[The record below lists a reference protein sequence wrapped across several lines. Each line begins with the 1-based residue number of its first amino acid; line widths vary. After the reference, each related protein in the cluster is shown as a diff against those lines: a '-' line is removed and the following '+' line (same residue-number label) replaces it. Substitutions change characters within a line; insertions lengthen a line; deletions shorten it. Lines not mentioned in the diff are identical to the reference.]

1 MTGRVGRSSWQRA
14 DLERFLDGD
23 LSTEASAALA
33 MALRADPALRDRL
46 GQVRA
51 LDRAVA
57 QALRGEQATPPRRA
71 STGDRNPRHRG
82 GIAWPRAAGL
92 LIAAIVT
99 ARMIS
104 PAPQPA
110 PRIDAEQSSGARHLP
125 VPGVRVADATD
136 ASGVAPARR
145 LALESQVLTRRIAHG
160 ALRTGASASASRHRG
175 APPLRLAD
183 QVASSRAAARTSPG
197 SAPPAAALGGRS
209 IELAYAR
216 LSGLDH
222 QALVIAIDEMLA
234 DASMRAVVFEHIA
247 LLCAEPGRTDELTRL
262 VARVDGDP
270 SLRPWAIGYGLH
282 EPGR

>member
-57 QALRGEQATPPRRA
+57 QAFRGEQATPPRRA

-82 GIAWPRAAGL
+82 GVAWRRAAGL

-104 PAPQPA
+104 PAPQG
-110 PRIDAEQSSGARHLP
+110 DAEPSSGARHLP

-197 SAPPAAALGGRS
+197 SAPPAAARGGRS
-209 IELAYAR
+209 IESAYAR